1 MARKGK
7 RLKEEGP
14 RYEESQL
21 LNRVAGE
28 VLKDLLERARRAGGP
43 TTSLGTSAWLAD
55 GMGISPSTLSRML
68 SGRHSLTFENIW
80 FAADVLGVRPIQ
92 LVAVIEDAMR
102 RILALE
108 LAPSEL
114 VERVVAG
121 DGEQLDDLLREQ
133 LTAAIE
139 ESEDL
144 PELWEL
150 VPEGAAA
157 AAAEAGAITR
167 WTRMLGS
174 GITAPLV
181 GSVLGIA
188 AGVAATKF
196 FGSDED

>member
-14 RYEESQL
+14 RFEESQL

-28 VLKDLLERARRAGGP
+28 VLKELLERARRGRAEVS
-43 TTSLGTSAWLAD
+43 SLGTSAWLAD

-102 RILALE
+102 RIVALE
-108 LAPSEL
+108 LTPSEL

-121 DGEQLDDLLREQ
+121 DGEELDALLREQ

-139 ESEDL
+139 ESEEL

-150 VPEGAAA
+150 VPEEEASAEPEAAS
-157 AAAEAGAITR
+157 ITR

-188 AGVAATKF
+188 ATVAAAKF
-196 FGSDED
+196 FGSDKE